1 MGCDSEP
8 GGPRTTEGGAIFLYG
23 KTGCGGGG
31 AEAVEESERI
41 GCFGAKPSP
50 PWFSNLNIT
59 PRFIATLFVPLP
71 SFLVVKKK
79 VMPTTWMA
87 KFHFNGTDSIW
98 FESSLLSKRPLHFVD
113 RKS

>member
-8 GGPRTTEGGAIFLYG
+8 GGPRPTEGGAIFLYG

-59 PRFIATLFVPLP
+59 PWFIATLFVPLP

-98 FESSLLSKRPLHFVD
+98 FESSLLSKLPLRFVD